1 MRGLITLVTDGRN
14 IGFFAIA
21 PKKSSFLGKPIDGR
35 VKHGHDAGENCGR
48 SWTPASAGVTNSENT
63 VLAANDRDMKKV
75 LDSVTLL
82 GHVFATL
89 EKWAS
94 NPREK

>member
-1 MRGLITLVTDGRN
+1 MAGSSQI
-14 IGFFAIA
+14 
-21 PKKSSFLGKPIDGR
+21 KS
-35 VKHGHDAGENCGR
+35 GHDARESGAVQ
-48 SWTPASAGVTNSENT
+48 SWTPAA
-63 VLAANDRDMKKV
+63 VLAENDRPMKKV